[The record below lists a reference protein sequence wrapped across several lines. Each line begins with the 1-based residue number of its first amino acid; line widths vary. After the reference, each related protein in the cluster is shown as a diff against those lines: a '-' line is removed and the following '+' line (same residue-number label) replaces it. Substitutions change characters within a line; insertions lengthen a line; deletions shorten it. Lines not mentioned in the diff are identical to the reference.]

1 MLLLSAVVLCG
12 PVARSGS
19 GTASLAL
26 GFLGRCLLL
35 LCFTALQSVDLGEGL
50 VEGLA
55 LCLGDLELLGSGL
68 ARAVAVL

>member
-1 MLLLSAVVLCG
+1 MLLLLSAVVLCG
-12 PVARSGS
+12 PVARSG